1 MIVVLGSLNVDLVAR
16 VDRLPAAGETL
27 RAQDF
32 AMVPGGKGANQAL
45 AARRAGADVRLF
57 GCVGRDALA
66 PVALTLLERDGVD
79 LAGVAA
85 VDQPTGTALI
95 AVDAKGENTIVVAM
109 GANGAARATQ
119 VPDALLHPSAT
130 ILLQLEIALPQVA
143 SLALRA
149 GARGARVV
157 LNAAPIAALD
167 RPLLEAVD
175 VLVVNRTEGE
185 ALAWQ
190 TGAATVEDLC
200 RAYARTP
207 RTLVVTLGAEGA
219 LYTAQGNVI
228 ARRAPVVDAI
238 DAVGAG
244 DAFTGALAAA
254 LDRGAPLDRAICEG
268 LAAGALACTQRG
280 AQAALPVHD
289 AIRALADTL

>member
-45 AARRAGADVRLF
+45 AARRAGAGVRLF

>member
-157 LNAAPIAALD
+157 LNAAPSAALD

>member
-32 AMVPGGKGANQAL
+32 SMVPGGKGANQAL
-45 AARRAGADVRLF
+45 AARRAGADVRFF

>member
-1 MIVVLGSLNVDLVAR
+1 VIVVLGSLNVDLVAR

>member
-1 MIVVLGSLNVDLVAR
+1 VIVVLGSLNVDLVAR

-149 GARGARVV
+149 GARGTRVV

>member
-45 AARRAGADVRLF
+45 AARRAGADVRFF

>member
-1 MIVVLGSLNVDLVAR
+1 VIVVLGSLNVDLVAR

-32 AMVPGGKGANQAL
+32 SMVPGGKGANQAL
-45 AARRAGADVRLF
+45 AARRAGADVRFF

>member
-1 MIVVLGSLNVDLVAR
+1 MER
-16 VDRLPAAGETL
+16 WEH
-27 RAQDF
+27 
-32 AMVPGGKGANQAL
+32 
-45 AARRAGADVRLF
+45 VR
-57 GCVGRDALA
+57 
-66 PVALTLLERDGVD
+66 
-79 LAGVAA
+79 
-85 VDQPTGTALI
+85 
-95 AVDAKGENTIVVAM
+95 
-109 GANGAARATQ
+109 
-119 VPDALLHPSAT
+119 
-130 ILLQLEIALPQVA
+130 
-143 SLALRA
+143 LRA
-149 GARGARVV
+149 GARGTRVV